1 MDIVTLQPGT
11 TLYDI
16 CKLVSKKR
24 KAIVAKPCTEVRISN
39 SYWDGGSRSDYFLVH
54 IASKTATPIAG
65 VAPVQ
70 FGGPKEDPV
79 QKIEPGYA
87 VVEAGTFCGKPSTP
101 TVYLRP
107 DSGIGYFVAV

>member
-11 TLYDI
+11 DLAKI
-16 CKLVSKKR
+16 VKLVSKKR
-24 KAIVAKPCTEVRISN
+24 KAILAKPTTEVRISN

-54 IASKTATPIAG
+54 IASKTVTPIAG
-65 VAPVQ
+65 VSPMQ
-70 FGGPKEDPV
+70 FGGPKEDPI

-101 TVYLRP
+101 TVYLHP
-107 DSGIGYFVAV
+107 EG